1 MPNKTRKERNEM
13 NEQKPRG
20 GFRVFCGIL
29 LLVAAFLLVL
39 SPTGCNEACITLEG
53 TGYIELVPKK

>member
-1 MPNKTRKERNEM
+1 M